1 MWHGFCSVDSSH
13 SPIVVESLSDFLIEL
28 LNAGPG
34 TVRVKAWSAKP
45 LENREEPDFDLE
57 MRPGN
62 VRAVR
67 AKFVRLEHQFDGL
80 NDLTHAAVG
89 WRFIELAAVHTIFPE

>member
-1 MWHGFCSVDSSH
+1 MWHGFCSVDASH
-13 SPIVVESLSDFLIEL
+13 NPIVVESLSDFLIDL

-45 LENREEPDFDLE
+45 IENREEPDFDLE

-62 VRAVR
+62 VRALR
-67 AKFVRLEHQFDGL
+67 AKFVRLEHHSAGRGGP
-80 NDLTHAAVG
+80 THAAVG
-89 WRFIELAAVHTIFPE
+89 WRFIEPETSTNFPQ